1 MTNTFERRIGD
12 SRTSAFTLPSPR
24 KMPQQQEQQ
33 QQGQSSCEAGAGEQP
48 STASS
53 TTPLRSSSY
62 EEFDNHNKGNNNS
75 SRHNQSPS
83 LPWLVEYM
91 GSSFFRAPELVL
103 DQLCSCS
110 STVDHTSSAVYDIS
124 HANTLNSTTTSS
136 SIFSNNSNSI
146 SHYKTN
152 NSKNNKKT
160 TTYFDDT
167 ILRSEPKVDRSP
179 TKISP
184 TRWEALR
191 SVVASHGDYT
201 IQDYCDFY
209 EKAVESIPS
218 EEKDDFNGIANA
230 DTSETNNMDARYPIM
245 DNLAKSMSDESNDED
260 EEDADV
266 VMEDSNSLRDDV
278 PLSPIASGV
287 GVDIRPSKSHSHS
300 GRDLNTYHSFDKYK
314 ENTSRFLS
322 SSRQGLETPTTHAN
336 AAPPLSLPTTRLPDR
351 RRSRQATFQLS
362 PRTLGFQRQTSNSN
376 TNSNNPPSPA
386 HSQADT
392 HTTISLSQSFAR
404 EFDEDSDD
412 VVTRSRSLLEDGRN
426 IFLATEPLNFVNHN
440 SDPSRSPFRRLRPRT
455 TLSDNDNETN
465 NNDMIDANGH
475 EDEKKEDL
483 ENTPSTPPRR
493 ISRKRANES
502 TNDDAYRCLV
512 RMSPDNYKHG
522 KSNEIDIGI
531 GENQENSN
539 NNSDYCWWD
548 NVGMKFP
555 ISPTEQSHLSSA
567 SSSLLLPLHPHQ
579 RIIAPLLDDFEGAA
593 VNADHSGYSCFR
605 QEPQRRRIFVP
616 DF

>member
-1 MTNTFERRIGD
+1 MANTFTSRIAE

-33 QQGQSSCEAGAGEQP
+33 QQGQSSCEAGAGDQP
-48 STASS
+48 SS
-53 TTPLRSSSY
+53 TTTPLHFSSY
-62 EEFDNHNKGNNNS
+62 EEFDNLNKSKSNS
-75 SRHNQSPS
+75 SRHNRSPS

-91 GSSFFRAPELVL
+91 SSSFCRAPELVL

-110 STVDHTSSAVYDIS
+110 STVDPTSSVYDIS
-124 HANTLNSTTTSS
+124 HTNTLNSTTTSN

-146 SHYKTN
+146 SHHKINN
-152 NSKNNKKT
+152 NSKNSKKT
-160 TTYFDDT
+160 ATYFDDT

-209 EKAVESIPS
+209 EKAVESMPS
-218 EEKDDFNGIANA
+218 EEKDDLNGIAN
-230 DTSETNNMDARYPIM
+230 TSATNNMNASYPSK
-245 DNLAKSMSDESNDED
+245 DNLTKSLADQSKDED

-266 VMEDSNSLRDDV
+266 VMEDSISLRDDV
-278 PLSPIASGV
+278 PLSPIASGNMDS
-287 GVDIRPSKSHSHS
+287 GVDIRPSKSHS
-300 GRDLNTYHSFDKYK
+300 GRNINTCHSFDQYI
-314 ENTSRFLS
+314 ETTSRCLC
-322 SSRQGLETPTTHAN
+322 SSREGLETPTTPANAN
-336 AAPPLSLPTTRLPDR
+336 AAPPLSAPTTRLPDR

-362 PRTLGFQRQTSNSN
+362 PRTLDFQRPANNRNGN
-376 TNSNNPPSPA
+376 TIPPSPA

-392 HTTISLSQSFAR
+392 YSTISLSQSFAR

-412 VVTRSRSLLEDGRN
+412 VVTRSRSLLEDGRS
-426 IFLATEPLNFVNHN
+426 IFLATEPLNFADHN
-440 SDPSRSPFRRLRPRT
+440 SDPSRSPFRTRT
-455 TLSDNDNETN
+455 TLSDNDNDSNNET
-465 NNDMIDANGH
+465 IDANGH
-475 EDEKKEDL
+475 QDEKKEDL
-483 ENTPSTPPRR
+483 ENAPSTPPRR

-522 KSNEIDIGI
+522 KSNESDIGI
-531 GENQENSN
+531 GENQENSSN

-555 ISPTEQSHLSSA
+555 TSPSEQSHLLSA

-593 VNADHSGYSCFR
+593 ANADHSGYSCFR
-605 QEPQRRRIFVP
+605 QEPQRRRISVP